1 MEGRECNV
9 CHRHYKNA
17 RSLASHKYGIHGKH
31 EKFNTP
37 PPAQDNPA
45 APAASAPPALTDT
58 PAKAADVPAAPATPA
73 APAAAPAE
81 EKLEVET
88 HETFKTDLPPLPDMG
103 TAAPSGATTAQTEEK
118 KKAASTVEFSLSSIL
133 SMVQG
138 KYNESI
144 NISTGH
150 GGAHTIEDIRNAL
163 MWTDKDTETLS
174 KGLSPAVEKY
184 APWLLSHYVEIA
196 AVAAIMTFAIP
207 KVFAYI
213 ELGKIM
219 KGDQGNL
226 FAQQPGNSG
235 GGDPHASYW
244 ANYGKGA
251 HA

>member
-1 MEGRECNV
+1 MEGRECNI

-31 EKFNTP
+31 ENFNT
-37 PPAQDNPA
+37 
-45 APAASAPPALTDT
+45 L
-58 PAKAADVPAAPATPA
+58 ATPA
-73 APAAAPAE
+73 APAANADQVAQPAPPASEAAPATPVPAPDPAVTPAE
-81 EKLEVET
+81 EKLEIET
-88 HETFKTDLPPLPDMG
+88 HETFKTDLPPLPDMRNA
-103 TAAPSGATTAQTEEK
+103 TPSGASTAQNEEK
-118 KKAASTVEFSLSSIL
+118 KKAVSTVEFSLSSIL

-150 GGAHTIEDIRNAL
+150 GGHHTIEDVRNAL

-174 KGLSPAVEKY
+174 RGLSPAVEKY

-226 FAQQPGNSG
+226 FAQQPGGPGNPG
-235 GGDPHASYW
+235 GGDPHAAYW
-244 ANYGKGA
+244 AQYGKGVQR
-251 HA
+251 